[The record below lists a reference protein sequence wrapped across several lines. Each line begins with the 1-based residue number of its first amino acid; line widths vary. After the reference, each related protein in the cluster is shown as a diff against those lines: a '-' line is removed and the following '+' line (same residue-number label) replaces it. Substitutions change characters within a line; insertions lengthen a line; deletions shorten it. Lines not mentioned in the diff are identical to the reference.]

1 MSGIRVLLA
10 AATLTLFFPV
20 HAAAQACLGNVAG
33 PGQGWAS
40 AGASFTDGA
49 WAMGGAVGGNLES
62 PVSLEGAVS
71 HTLYDNT
78 DAAATG
84 LTGTAA
90 AEVGSPESEVSVCP
104 AASLSYRWLSNDAG
118 TGLEADG
125 VVLGGGLGVGTV
137 VQSAESGLRFVP
149 RATGALVHDRF
160 TASFGGVSSTESQTY
175 ASFSGQVLL
184 AGESV
189 YAGPSAS
196 ITTLEGA
203 DPVFSL
209 TLGFTY

>member
-1 MSGIRVLLA
+1 MSSLRILLA

-20 HAAAQACLGNVAG
+20 HAAAQACMGNVAG

-40 AGASFTDGA
+40 GSASFTDGA
-49 WAMGGAVGGNLES
+49 WAMGGAVGSNLES

-71 HTLYDNT
+71 HILYDNT
-78 DAAATG
+78 DAAATA

-104 AASLSYRWLSNDAG
+104 AARLSYQWLSNDAD
-118 TGLEADG
+118 TGIDASG
-125 VVLGGGLGVGTV
+125 VVLGGGLTVGTV
-137 VQSAESGLRFVP
+137 VQSAQSGLRFVP
-149 RATGALVHDRF
+149 RASGALVHDRF

-189 YAGPSAS
+189 YGGPSAS
-196 ITTLEGA
+196 ITSLEDS
-203 DPVFSL
+203 DPVFSV